1 MDSVFCTGFMNKKSM
16 GRRVKG
22 RWNGGQN
29 GAWDGRMECA

>member
-1 MDSVFCTGFMNKKSM
+1 MNKKSE

-22 RWNGGQN
+22 RWNGGWN